1 MSCDACTAALA
12 NPLSGLYRAN
22 CTGCKTRAL
31 ATTMVFFEAV
41 QKKGITP
48 AYQAVLDAEFGTDQ
62 PAQAIRHHQVKT
74 WAKRQRKAL

>member
-12 NPLSGLYRAN
+12 NPLSGLYRA
-22 CTGCKTRAL
+22 GCQACAARAL
-31 ATTMVFFEAV
+31 VQSPQFFDAVAAEA
-41 QKKGITP
+41 ITP

-74 WAKRQRKAL
+74 WAKRQRKTL